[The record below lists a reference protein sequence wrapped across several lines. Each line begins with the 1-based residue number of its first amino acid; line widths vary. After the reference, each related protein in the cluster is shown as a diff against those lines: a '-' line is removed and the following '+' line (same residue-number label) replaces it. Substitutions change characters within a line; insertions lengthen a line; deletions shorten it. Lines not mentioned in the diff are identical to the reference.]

1 MGLRG
6 GAAGTGVRCDERC
19 TLLNAISL
27 LYSKRAAILGSW
39 KSPHAHSRS
48 GPVLPRSLR
57 LRVCSLTSR
66 GWFSRILN
74 RWRSALHNRLHLLIL
89 QSKVTLSMP
98 SAVAANAFGRFW
110 LFWLPAPAAELI
122 PTTSILL

>member
-1 MGLRG
+1 MRPGPATGPIRRG
-6 GAAGTGVRCDERC
+6 ELAHSLQAR
-19 TLLNAISL
+19 SL

-48 GPVLPRSLR
+48 GLVLPRSLR
-57 LRVCSLTSR
+57 LRVRSLTSR

-74 RWRSALHNRLHLLIL
+74 RWRRALHNRSHLLIR

-110 LFWLPAPAAELI
+110 LFWPPAPAAELI

>member
-1 MGLRG
+1 MGLRPV
-6 GAAGTGVRCDERC
+6 AAATPIRRGELAYSLQAR
-19 TLLNAISL
+19 SL
-27 LYSKRAAILGSW
+27 LYSKCAAILASW
-39 KSPHAHSRS
+39 KSPRAHSRS
-48 GPVLPRSLR
+48 GLVLPRSLR
-57 LRVCSLTSR
+57 LRLRSPSSR

-74 RWRSALHNRLHLLIL
+74 RWRRALHNRSHLLIR
-89 QSKVTLSMP
+89 QSKVTLSML